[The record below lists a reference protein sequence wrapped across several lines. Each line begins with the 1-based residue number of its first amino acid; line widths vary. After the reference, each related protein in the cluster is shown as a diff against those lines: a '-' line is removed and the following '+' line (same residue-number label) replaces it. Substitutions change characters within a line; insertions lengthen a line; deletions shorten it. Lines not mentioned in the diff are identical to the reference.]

1 MKITHV
7 ATAATILTAALV
19 LSACGGAQPADSAPP
34 AATAPA
40 PTSVAAP
47 GAAVSTEHNQADIA
61 FAQGMIP
68 HHQQAVEM
76 AKLAT
81 DRAESDDVRGLATE
95 IEQAQGP
102 EIAQMQTFL
111 TTWGAPASGGMP
123 GMDQGGMPGMDHGE
137 MGQGGMGQGGMDHGG
152 MAGMMTP
159 DQMRQLEQADGAA
172 FDRMFLEMMI
182 AHHEGAV
189 QMAQT
194 ELASGI
200 NSEAKALAQQIVDAQ
215 QAEIGQM
222 RGLLG

>member
-7 ATAATILTAALV
+7 ATAATTLAAALV
-19 LSACGGAQPADSAPP
+19 LSACGGAEPAGSAPP
-34 AATAPA
+34 AAPAPA
-40 PTSVAAP
+40 PTSAAAP
-47 GAAVSTEHNQADIA
+47 GATVSTEHNQADIA

-76 AKLAT
+76 SKLAT
-81 DRAESDDVRGLATE
+81 DRAGGDDVRGLATA

-123 GMDQGGMPGMDHGE
+123 GMDQGGMSGMDHG
-137 MGQGGMGQGGMDHGG
+137 GMGQGG

-159 DQMRQLEQADGAA
+159 DQMRQLEQAGGAD

-194 ELASGI
+194 ELAAGA
-200 NSEAKALAQQIVDAQ
+200 NPEAKALARQIVDAQ

-222 RGLLG
+222 RQLLG

>member
-1 MKITHV
+1 MTRTNV
-7 ATAATILTAALV
+7 ALAATALAAALV
-19 LSACGGAQPADSAPP
+19 LTGCAGGGASAPP
-34 AATAPA
+34 AA
-40 PTSVAAP
+40 S
-47 GAAVSTEHNQADIA
+47 SSSADVA

-76 AKLAT
+76 SKLAA
-81 DRAESDDVRGLATE
+81 DRAGSDDVRRLATE

-102 EIAQMQTFL
+102 EIAQMQAFL

-123 GMDQGGMPGMDHGE
+123 GMDQGGMSGMDH
-137 MGQGGMGQGGMDHGG
+137 GGMGQGGMDHGG

-159 DQMRQLEQADGAA
+159 DQMRRLEHADGAD

-194 ELASGI
+194 ELAAGA
-200 NSEAKALAQQIVDAQ
+200 NAEAKALAQQIVDAQ

-222 RGLLG
+222 RQLLG

>member
-7 ATAATILTAALV
+7 ATAATTLTAALV
-19 LSACGGAQPADSAPP
+19 LSACGGAEPAGSASP
-34 AATAPA
+34 AAPAPA
-40 PTSVAAP
+40 PTSAAAP

-68 HHQQAVEM
+68 HHRQAVEM
-76 AKLAT
+76 SKLAT
-81 DRAESDDVRGLATE
+81 DRAGSDDVRGLATE

-123 GMDQGGMPGMDHGE
+123 GMDQGGMSGMDHGG
-137 MGQGGMGQGGMDHGG
+137 MSQGGMGQGGMG
-152 MAGMMTP
+152 GMMTP
-159 DQMRQLEQADGAA
+159 DQMRQLEQADGDD

-189 QMAQT
+189 QMAET
-194 ELASGI
+194 ELAGGI
-200 NSEAKALAQQIVDAQ
+200 NPEAKALAQKIIDAQ

>member
-7 ATAATILTAALV
+7 APAATTLTAALV
-19 LSACGGAQPADSAPP
+19 LSACGGAEPAGSAPP
-34 AATAPA
+34 AAPAAA
-40 PTSVAAP
+40 PTSAAAP
-47 GAAVSTEHNQADIA
+47 GAAVSTEHNQADVA

-76 AKLAT
+76 SKLAT
-81 DRAESDDVRGLATE
+81 DRAGSDDVRGLATE

-102 EIAQMQTFL
+102 EIAQMRAFL

-123 GMDQGGMPGMDHGE
+123 GMDQGSMSGMDHGG
-137 MGQGGMGQGGMDHGG
+137 MSQGGMGQGG

-194 ELASGI
+194 ELADG
-200 NSEAKALAQQIVDAQ
+200 NNPEAKTLAQQIIDAQ

-222 RGLLG
+222 RQLLG